1 MGTFRVP
8 VEIANIAGGGPFERV
23 EALVDTGATYT
34 LLPEEILHRLGVEPR
49 GKRRFLLAD
58 NREAMYPTAWVLAK
72 LYRGHHKG
80 FVVYG
85 DFWRP
90 VIEAV
95 EKNLLIRDEEKG
107 LFTVV
112 TSKEEILQ
120 AIEEFEKQMSKL
132 DHAHCQVC
140 KERAFMT

>member
-72 LYRGHHKG
+72 IDGEIQPTI
-80 FVVYG
+80 VVFG
-85 DFWRP
+85 ASGCDP
-90 VIEAV
+90 LLGAV
-95 EKNLLIRDEEKG
+95 TL
-107 LFTVV
+107 
-112 TSKEEILQ
+112 
-120 AIEEFEKQMSKL
+120 EEF
-132 DHAHCQVC
+132 
-140 KERAFMT
+140 